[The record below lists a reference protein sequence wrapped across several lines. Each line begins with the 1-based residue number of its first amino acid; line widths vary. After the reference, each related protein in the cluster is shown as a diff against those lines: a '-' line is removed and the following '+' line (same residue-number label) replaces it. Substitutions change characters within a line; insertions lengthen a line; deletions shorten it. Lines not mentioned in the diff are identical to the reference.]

1 MSIVFSRIT
10 FHIVVQSVDVVNAML
25 TFITENIIHK
35 LLLPYSEI
43 RVSSTM
49 EEFVEERI
57 FGDTKL

>member
-1 MSIVFSRIT
+1 MSIVFPRIT
-10 FHIVVQSVDVVNAML
+10 FHIVAQCVDVVNVML
-25 TFITENIIHK
+25 TFITKNITHK

-43 RVSSTM
+43 RVSSTV